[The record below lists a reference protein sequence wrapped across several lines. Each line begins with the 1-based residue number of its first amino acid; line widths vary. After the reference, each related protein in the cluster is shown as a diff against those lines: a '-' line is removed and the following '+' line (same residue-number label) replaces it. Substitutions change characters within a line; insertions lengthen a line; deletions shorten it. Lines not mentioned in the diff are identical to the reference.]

1 MEYNFTEAAKNVM
14 KISEQFAKE
23 LGHTYLGTEHIL
35 YGLVK
40 EDKGIVS
47 KVFKNANVAPD
58 RIYKLIEEVIGKND
72 VQIIE
77 LKGYT
82 PRLKK
87 IIDMANLEAKKTGS
101 DFISTE
107 HLLVAIFNDKDC
119 IASKLIIDSG
129 VDIDSLIRKM
139 YRVIYNYSE
148 ENSADR
154 NVKSTELDKYSVD
167 LVRLAEE
174 EKFDGAFG
182 REKETERLVE
192 ILCRRNKN
200 NPCLIGEAGV
210 GKTAIIEGLALKIA
224 KGEVQEFLK
233 NKRIVSLD
241 LSQLL
246 AGSKIKKVY

>member
-119 IASKLIIDSG
+119 IASKLIVDSG
-129 VDIDSLIRKM
+129 VDIDNLIRKM

-148 ENSADR
+148 ENSVDR

-174 EKFDGAFG
+174 EKFDGAF
-182 REKETERLVE
+182 
-192 ILCRRNKN
+192 
-200 NPCLIGEAGV
+200 
-210 GKTAIIEGLALKIA
+210 
-224 KGEVQEFLK
+224 
-233 NKRIVSLD
+233 
-241 LSQLL
+241 
-246 AGSKIKKVY
+246 

>member
-107 HLLVAIFNDKDC
+107 HLLVAIFNDKDELLLMVMLSVSF
-119 IASKLIIDSG
+119 ILAGIGIVFLVSSSIVWASYEKLLQEGDYSKEKKEKQPIVTAISAAYWLIITAIYLGYSLFTNNWGYSWVIWVVAG
-129 VDIDSLIRKM
+129 VLFPSII
-139 YRVIYNYSE
+139 VIIN
-148 ENSADR
+148 
-154 NVKSTELDKYSVD
+154 L
-167 LVRLAEE
+167 
-174 EKFDGAFG
+174 FG
-182 REKETERLVE
+182 R
-192 ILCRRNKN
+192 
-200 NPCLIGEAGV
+200 
-210 GKTAIIEGLALKIA
+210 
-224 KGEVQEFLK
+224 
-233 NKRIVSLD
+233 
-241 LSQLL
+241 
-246 AGSKIKKVY
+246 KKS